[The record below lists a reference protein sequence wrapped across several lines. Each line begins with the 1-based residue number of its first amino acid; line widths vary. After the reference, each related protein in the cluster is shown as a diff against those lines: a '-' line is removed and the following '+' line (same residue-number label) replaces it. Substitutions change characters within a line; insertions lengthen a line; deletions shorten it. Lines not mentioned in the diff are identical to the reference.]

1 MQKRTSIHINDTPR
15 GSWASSIFDLKNSQ
29 ADTLL
34 PDLLDRVVTEDIDQ
48 NNTQART
55 QNRNADIFSLYP
67 PQPEVSVKVINTQS
81 VPKTQP
87 KVSVKVT
94 INTQPEVSVKVINTQ
109 SVPTTARGQCQG
121 HKYTICTHPS
131 QRSVSRS

>member
-34 PDLLDRVVTEDIDQ
+34 PDLLDRVVTEEIDQ

-81 VPKTQP
+81 VPTSARGQCQGHYKY
-87 KVSVKVT
+87 
-94 INTQPEVSVKVINTQ
+94 
-109 SVPTTARGQCQG
+109 TARSQCQG
-121 HKYTICTHPS
+121 HKYTICTHHS